1 MKKQSDSKQYT
12 VGEIIPKVAPFV
24 RPFWG
29 LVAFSFLANLVFSL
43 INAIILSIVEPVF
56 RTLFGGARLESAPKF
71 PAGIGSVLKAW
82 FDSFIYSVIIRPD
95 FFDSILHLSSLI
107 FILFIIRG
115 ISKYIGNLISVRM
128 EEGIMKNIRDTLF
141 MKLTNLSMDFFSR
154 KRSGEIISLLTND
167 VGILNHATINSVT
180 TLWREGTTVLIF
192 VVLLM
197 LISFKLTLVA
207 LSVSV
212 LGLLLIKTTTGILR
226 RYGTRMQSAQA
237 DYTSTLQESVL
248 GIRVVKALNVE
259 STMVD
264 RFKSQTYNYV
274 GTVLRN
280 ARISGLVPLANDT
293 FGILA
298 LVGVFFSGGIALA
311 NHEIEPSSLVTF
323 LFLLF
328 GLMQPI
334 TVIVSTIAG
343 MQRGF
348 AAASN
353 VVAVLD
359 EEPTIADGIVQAPS
373 FQNVIEVRNV
383 AFAYGSAEVLNDV
396 SFTLRRGETIALV
409 GASGSGKSTMLDIL
423 LRFYDPQQ
431 GAVLLDGIDVRL
443 FNLTSYRHLFGM
455 VSQETI
461 LFNDTVA
468 NNISLGLK
476 DSTPDQIARAAHIAH
491 ADVFISKMA
500 DGYQTIIGDRGMR
513 LSGGQRQRLAIA
525 RAVMREPQILLFD
538 EATSALDTESERI
551 VQEAI
556 ADVLRDGTAI
566 IVAHRLSTVV
576 GADRILV
583 FDNGRIVEEG
593 THQELLN
600 RDGVYARLYRKANTV

>member
-1 MKKQSDSKQYT
+1 MKKQSDTKNYS

-29 LVAFSFLANLVFSL
+29 LVAISFLSNLLFSL
-43 INAIILSIVEPVF
+43 INAIILSIVEPIF
-56 RTLFGGARLESAPKF
+56 RTLFGGTEAASVSRVPK
-71 PAGIGSVLKAW
+71 GISSEMKVW
-82 FDSFIYSVIIRPD
+82 FDEFIYGVVISPV
-95 FFDSILHLSSLI
+95 FFDSIRNLSILI

-197 LISFKLTLVA
+197 FISVKLTLIA
-207 LSVSV
+207 LSVSI
-212 LGLLLIKTTTGILR
+212 LGLLLIRTTTGILR
-226 RYGTRMQSAQA
+226 RYGARMQSAQA

-259 STMVD
+259 ATMID

-274 GTVLRN
+274 HTALRN
-280 ARISGLVPLANDT
+280 ARVSGLVPFANDT
-293 FGILA
+293 FGIMA
-298 LVGVFFSGGIALA
+298 LVGVFIAGGMALT

-334 TVIVSTIAG
+334 TVIVGTIAG
-343 MQRGF
+343 MQRGI

-359 EEPTIADGIVQAPS
+359 EAPTITDGAVQAPS
-373 FQNVIEVRNV
+373 FQHVLEVKNV

-431 GAVLLDGIDVRL
+431 GSVMLDGMDIKM
-443 FNLTSYRHLFGM
+443 FNLSSYRHLFGM

-468 NNISLGLK
+468 NNIALGLK
-476 DSTPDQIARAAHIAH
+476 NSTQEQIVRAAHIAH
-491 ADVFISKMA
+491 ADEFVSRMS

-525 RAVMREPQILLFD
+525 RAIMREPQILLFD

-556 ADVLRDGTAI
+556 ADVLRERTAI

-593 THQELLN
+593 KHQELLN